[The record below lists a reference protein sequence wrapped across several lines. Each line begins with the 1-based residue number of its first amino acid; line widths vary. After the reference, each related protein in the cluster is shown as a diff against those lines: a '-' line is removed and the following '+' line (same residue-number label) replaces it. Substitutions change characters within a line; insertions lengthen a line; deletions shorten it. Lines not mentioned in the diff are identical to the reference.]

1 MTEINWKTD
10 IVAPTLSQVEGYAD
24 AYLEILLNRLQALGT
39 DGAAV
44 IAAAHDDFTAW
55 CTDEASKLRAIQK
68 ARAEAQAMLDHA
80 EALEAE
86 GQNEGGAA

>member
-24 AYLEILLNRLQALGT
+24 AYLEILLTRLEGWGA
-39 DGAAV
+39 DGAEV
-44 IAAAHDDFTAW
+44 VAAAHGDFAAW
-55 CTDEASKLRAIQK
+55 CADETAKLRAIQK

-80 EALEAE
+80 DALEAE